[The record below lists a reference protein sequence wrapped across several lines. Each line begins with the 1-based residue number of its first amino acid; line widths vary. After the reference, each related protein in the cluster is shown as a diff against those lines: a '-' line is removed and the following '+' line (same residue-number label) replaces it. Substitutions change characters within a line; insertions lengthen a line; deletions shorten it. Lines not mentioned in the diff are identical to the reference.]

1 MAQLPN
7 DAERVRNMLS
17 AWDWVIHD
25 EATVAPGASYDR
37 PSNRVSFHI
46 VRGAPSWL
54 FSSGR
59 YNVTVAEMRTTLEP
73 LFLAQGIVLSA
84 VELTRSDATVSSLC
98 LTLYCPARTPD
109 DWKGEPIDRAC
120 LSTRLRARCGPAEAR
135 CVLRLLATAFPEHA
149 DREVWQAALT
159 APTTEPMFEAI
170 GRSFVDHGVAYRV
183 QHYLRDD
190 K

>member
-7 DAERVRNMLS
+7 DAERALIMIRE
-17 AWDWVIHD
+17 WDWQIHD
-25 EATVAPGASYDR
+25 VATIAPGLTTDRASR
-37 PSNRVSFHI
+37 RGTFHI
-46 VRGAPSWL
+46 VRGGPSW
-54 FSSGR
+54 FFCSGR
-59 YNVTVAEMRTTLEP
+59 FNVTVAAMRATLEP
-73 LFLAQGIVLSA
+73 FFLARGIVLSG
-84 VELTRSDATVSSLC
+84 VELERKGAMDSSLC
-98 LTLYCPARTPD
+98 LTLHCPARTPD
-109 DWKGEPIDRAC
+109 DWKGEPIDLAC

-135 CVLRLLATAFPEHA
+135 GLLQLLASTFPEHA